1 MAMVTGSINEP
12 GMYSSGTGLLPATE
26 WRKAAVRFRQ
36 LDDLA
41 KRVKALE
48 RAEANKTS

>member
-1 MAMVTGSINEP
+1 
-12 GMYSSGTGLLPATE
+12 LPATE